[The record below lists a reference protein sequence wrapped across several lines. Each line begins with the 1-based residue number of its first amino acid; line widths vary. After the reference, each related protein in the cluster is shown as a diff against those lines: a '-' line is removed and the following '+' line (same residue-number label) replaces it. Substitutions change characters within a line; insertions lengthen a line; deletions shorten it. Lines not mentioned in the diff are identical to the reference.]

1 MEFDLRS
8 VLRFLRTHKFK
19 LILAVF
25 FVLLPILSFA
35 FVNFVHSRVSI
46 KVNTVDSAE
55 NPIKLL
61 TYNIFQY
68 SLDKILPVLQEAN
81 ADIIALQETYYG
93 VLNGTPI
100 DGVVWLANNLDYYYY
115 LDEENRTEIYGVSLL
130 SRWPIIDQY
139 NIELEGIEGYQSRT
153 ALVGIIDSPIGSIPV
168 MATHLSQPYYF
179 SDRMS
184 QINQIVEESRNYSE
198 LIIMGDFNTP
208 DVIFDEGYQILT
220 KEFSDGWI
228 ASGNLAIEGRTW
240 PAIAPFLRIDYIWL
254 KGNWKVI
261 TFSAKLYGNSEN
273 SDHKGVYLEV
283 TL

>member
-8 VLRFLRTHKFK
+8 VLRFLRTTKFK
-19 LILAVF
+19 LILAII
-25 FVLLPILSFA
+25 FVLLPILSFG

-46 KVNTVDSAE
+46 KVTTVDSAE

-61 TYNIFQY
+61 TYNIFEY

-81 ADIIALQETYYG
+81 ADIIALQETYYS
-93 VLNGTPI
+93 VLNETPI
-100 DGVVWLANNLDYYYY
+100 DGVVWLANKLDYYYY
-115 LDEENRTEIYGVSLL
+115 LDENNRTEIYGVSLL

-139 NIELEGIEGYQSRT
+139 NIELDYQSRT

-198 LIIMGDFNTP
+198 MIIMGDFNTP
-208 DVIFDEGYQILT
+208 DVILDEGYRILT
-220 KEFSDGWI
+220 QEFSDGWI
-228 ASGNLAIEGRTW
+228 ASGNLAIKGRTW
-240 PAIAPFLRIDYIWL
+240 PANAPFLRIDYIWL
-254 KGNWKVI
+254 KGDWKVI
-261 TFSAKLYGNSEN
+261 KFSAKLYGNPEN